1 MGAEGAMA
9 TFSDYAAGESAR
21 GSSRSAAEAR
31 ISAWLPALRD
41 YQTRRAED
49 LGVEARGDAD
59 LILMIREAGGDATL
73 ADLEAQI
80 DLALSW
86 PASLPPPG
94 PDASYQMPGFG
105 LGLGSTAMWITDWID
120 YCALRLL
127 RRRLPPRPPARPRLL

>member
-1 MGAEGAMA
+1 MA
-9 TFSDYAAGESAR
+9 TFSDYLAGESGR
-21 GSSRSAAEAR
+21 DSSRSAAEAR
-31 ISAWLPALRD
+31 INAWLPALRD
-41 YQTRRAED
+41 HQIRRAED

-59 LILMIREAGGDATL
+59 LILMIREAGEDATL
-73 ADLEAQI
+73 ADLEAQV

-105 LGLGSTAMWITDWID
+105 LGFGSTAMWITDWID

>member
-1 MGAEGAMA
+1 MA

-49 LGVEARGDAD
+49 LDVEARGDAD

-73 ADLEAQI
+73 ADLRAQV

-120 YCALRLL
+120 YCVLRLL
-127 RRRLPPRPPARPRLL
+127 RRRLPPRPPAWPRLL